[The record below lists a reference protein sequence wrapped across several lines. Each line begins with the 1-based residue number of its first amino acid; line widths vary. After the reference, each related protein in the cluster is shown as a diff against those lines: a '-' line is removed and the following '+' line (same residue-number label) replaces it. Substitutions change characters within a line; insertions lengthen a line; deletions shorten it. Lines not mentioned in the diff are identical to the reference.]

1 VLEEYKP
8 QVDYI
13 LPADVHDFKP
23 PAIDEYEPTPPI
35 YLKKNGGDD
44 MKALDQYNHCRR
56 YPPAEPA
63 SEYQLPHNALTQ
75 GINPFVGTGQLP
87 PLVKQQL
94 SPVHAVHQSGHVA
107 VQHSHQPV
115 HQVQPHR
122 HPSGDH
128 TDVTVGTV
136 QQYHS
141 LFIKEGLK
149 MKVKEKLKAEEPD
162 NSYDAYD
169 NYDYDQLDLKL
180 KNEEE
185 LTPEDEERRRRR
197 RERNKIA
204 ATKCRNKKK
213 EKTVILI
220 SESEVLENQNLSLK
234 QDISRLEAEKR
245 QLVDLLSRHEPTCV
259 KRARLS
265 HPAADDSNNF
275 RIPDVPPPASQA
287 SSRPRFTR
295 QESLLATLEMLNSM
309 GDHIADYA
317 AEAVQG
323 SVVTDPNTASTT
335 PVDVQRPPS
344 SYDGRHLDDKSHEGD
359 ETIKSS
365 AKKHKL
371 PSSSSS
377 QTSPV
382 SSAAFPTPS
391 SSSCSFSRATK
402 PNYFLVNSPKSLSSY
417 SATGFQ
423 LDNRCIAL

>member
-1 VLEEYKP
+1 
-8 QVDYI
+8 
-13 LPADVHDFKP
+13 
-23 PAIDEYEPTPPI
+23 
-35 YLKKNGGDD
+35 
-44 MKALDQYNHCRR
+44 MC
-56 YPPAEPA
+56 
-63 SEYQLPHNALTQ
+63 S
-75 GINPFVGTGQLP
+75 
-87 PLVKQQL
+87 
-94 SPVHAVHQSGHVA
+94 S
-107 VQHSHQPV
+107 
-115 HQVQPHR
+115 
-122 HPSGDH
+122 
-128 TDVTVGTV
+128 
-136 QQYHS
+136 
-141 LFIKEGLK
+141 
-149 MKVKEKLKAEEPD
+149 
-162 NSYDAYD
+162 
-169 NYDYDQLDLKL
+169 
-180 KNEEE
+180 
-185 LTPEDEERRRRR
+185 
-197 RERNKIA
+197 
-204 ATKCRNKKK
+204 
-213 EKTVILI
+213 
-220 SESEVLENQNLSLK
+220 
-234 QDISRLEAEKR
+234 
-245 QLVDLLSRHEPTCV
+245 LLST
-259 KRARLS
+259 
-265 HPAADDSNNF
+265 F
-275 RIPDVPPPASQA
+275 
-287 SSRPRFTR
+287 FF

>member
-1 VLEEYKP
+1 
-8 QVDYI
+8 
-13 LPADVHDFKP
+13 
-23 PAIDEYEPTPPI
+23 
-35 YLKKNGGDD
+35 
-44 MKALDQYNHCRR
+44 
-56 YPPAEPA
+56 
-63 SEYQLPHNALTQ
+63 
-75 GINPFVGTGQLP
+75 
-87 PLVKQQL
+87 
-94 SPVHAVHQSGHVA
+94 
-107 VQHSHQPV
+107 
-115 HQVQPHR
+115 
-122 HPSGDH
+122 
-128 TDVTVGTV
+128 
-136 QQYHS
+136 
-141 LFIKEGLK
+141 

-162 NSYDAYD
+162 TSYDAYD

-275 RIPDVPPPASQA
+275 RVPEVPPPPSTP
-287 SSRPRFTR
+287 SGRPRFTR

-317 AEAVQG
+317 AEAVQVQG
-323 SVVTDPNTASTT
+323 SVLAPPAVPDSSSASTT
-335 PVDVQRPPS
+335 PVDVQSPSS
-344 SYDGRHLDDKSHEGD
+344 SYDERHPDDKSQEGD
-359 ETIKSS
+359 ETSKSR

-371 PSSSSS
+371 PSS
-377 QTSPV
+377 QTSPA
-382 SSAAFPTPS
+382 SSAAYPTTS
-391 SSSCSFSRATK
+391 SSSCSFSRANK

-417 SATGFQ
+417 PATGFQ